1 MARFNSKREIVSQ
14 MIRSYIESDK
24 LHYEME
30 KYKITIEPL
39 DYLSEHFLDL
49 ALDLVGFPVD
59 DSNLED
65 ESTFCR
71 DYLTDNAP
79 RDIELENLDSEV
91 ERYVDYLYSELETLK
106 KEEPDLFL

>member
-1 MARFNSKREIVSQ
+1 

-24 LHYEME
+24 LHYDLE
-30 KYKITIEPL
+30 KFKISIEPI

-59 DSNLED
+59 DTNLED

-71 DYLTDNAP
+71 DYLIEAAP
-79 RDIELENLDSEV
+79 RNIEIEHLDSEV
-91 ERYVDYLYSELETLK
+91 SRYVDYLYSNIEELK
-106 KEEPDLFL
+106 REEPYLFQ

>member
-14 MIRSYIESDK
+14 MVRSFFESDK
-24 LHYEME
+24 LHYELE

-49 ALDLVGFPVD
+49 ALDLIGFPVD

-71 DYLTDNAP
+71 DYITDWAP
-79 RDIELENLDSEV
+79 RNIELANLDSEV
-91 ERYVDYLYSELETLK
+91 ERYVDHLYSEFEKLK
-106 KEEPDLFL
+106 REEPHLFE